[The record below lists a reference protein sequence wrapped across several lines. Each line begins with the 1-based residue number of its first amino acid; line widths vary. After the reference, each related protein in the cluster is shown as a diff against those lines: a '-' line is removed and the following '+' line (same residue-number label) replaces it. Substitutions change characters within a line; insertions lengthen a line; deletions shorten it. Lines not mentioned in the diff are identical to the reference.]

1 MKMFMAR
8 ARLAFSQKELCERT
22 GISQGYFS
30 AIESG
35 RCMPAADVAL
45 RIAKELRLTIEDLL
59 EIDDSKLAESTE
71 AAQ

>member
-22 GISQGYFS
+22 GISQAFFS

-45 RIAKELRLTIEDLL
+45 RIAKELRLSMEDLL
-59 EIDDSKLAESTE
+59 EIDDSTPTGSTE
-71 AAQ
+71 AVQ